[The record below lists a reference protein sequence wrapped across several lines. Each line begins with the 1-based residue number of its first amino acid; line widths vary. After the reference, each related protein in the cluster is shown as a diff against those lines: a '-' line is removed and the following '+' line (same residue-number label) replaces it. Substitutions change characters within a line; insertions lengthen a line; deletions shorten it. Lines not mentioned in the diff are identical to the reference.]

1 MHQHAHRRLRPVAG
15 RTKTALSAVGGGE
28 LLLDVSGITGV
39 VEYQPDEC
47 TFTARCGT
55 RISEIE
61 RMLARDGF
69 MLPFDPPFA
78 SRGATV
84 GGTVAAGLSGAGRF
98 RYGGVRDFLLGVLF
112 VDGDGH
118 LVRGGARVVK
128 NAAGF
133 SLQHALLGSLGR
145 LGVLIELTFKVFPLP
160 PARVTLVA
168 EFGALDR
175 ALDAL
180 VRVRQSTFELDAL
193 DLSPPGTLLVRLGG
207 LAAALEARANALTS
221 FLSASSVTRLTGDDE
236 ERVWQE
242 ARDFAWLQPPPSSP
256 SHAAPSVTAT
266 PHAATAHAAT
276 HVAGSH
282 GMTSHADAAHAAPGG
297 APRASRRDGEPVLV
311 KVSLTPSRLAR
322 LDDRLR
328 HASDAEDIGAIPRR
342 YSAGGEV
349 AWLGWPGALDA
360 LDRLLRDAGLQGL
373 VLTGEGVDDPLIGVR
388 PDHVFVDRLRQA
400 LDPHG
405 AFA

>member
-1 MHQHAHRRLRPVAG
+1 MLHATSADEVQAVIRDHAEAPASAPADAPHDAGPHHPHRRLRPVAG
-15 RTKTALSAVGGGE
+15 RTKTALSAVAGNE
-28 LLLDVSGITGV
+28 LLLDVSAITGIV
-39 VEYQPDEC
+39 DYQPDEC

-55 RISEIE
+55 RISEVE

-78 SRGATV
+78 ARGATL
-84 GGTVAAGLSGAGRF
+84 GGTVASGLSGAGRF

-118 LVRGGARVVK
+118 LIRGGARVVK

-133 SLQHALLGSLGR
+133 SIQNALLGSLGR
-145 LGVLIELTFKVFPLP
+145 LGVLIELTFKVFPMP
-160 PARVTLVA
+160 PSRVTLIA
-168 EFGALDR
+168 DFGTLDR

-193 DLSPPGTLLVRLGG
+193 DLLPPSTVVVRLGG
-207 LAAALEARANALTS
+207 FHAAIAARADALTS

-236 ERVWQE
+236 ERAWQE
-242 ARDFAWLQPPPSSP
+242 AREFTWL
-256 SHAAPSVTAT
+256 
-266 PHAATAHAAT
+266 
-276 HVAGSH
+276 
-282 GMTSHADAAHAAPGG
+282 G
-297 APRASRRDGEPVLV
+297 APEHGASGGPALV
-311 KVSLTPSRLAR
+311 KVSLTPGRLAR
-322 LDDRLR
+322 LDERLH
-328 HASDAEDIGAIPRR
+328 HASQDEAIGAIPRR

-349 AWLGWPGALDA
+349 AWLGWSGALDA